1 MRTIVRTDDGAL
13 DDVRNSMNF
22 DIIYKDVTGSTNDD
36 VWDLANHG
44 AHPASRCARCARNRA
59 AANGKRVH
67 G

>member
-1 MRTIVRTDDGAL
+1 
-13 DDVRNSMNF
+13 MNF

-44 AHPASRCARCARNRA
+44 AHPGVAVRALRQESA

>member
-1 MRTIVRTDDGAL
+1 
-13 DDVRNSMNF
+13 MNF

-44 AHPASRCARCARNRA
+44 AHPGVAVRA
-59 AANGKRVH
+59 LRQKLESDPAAPELIVNEPAVGYRLV